1 MWTFW
6 LPTWNPFSASAFGV
20 CGTDSSREVNECH
33 CISEQEL
40 FHAITLKVYERI
52 EWKERERER
61 KRAWENDHNTSTGL
75 PYCVWKS
82 ITLTSPFCERCRQ
95 ITRHLLFKVLL
106 SREGDQWKDQSIAAV
121 CRNVRVKMCGKTV
134 RKSICNWKKSV
145 LVRKES
151 WLPWTEGC
159 IHTIQKFH
167 SSHLPDISH
176 GVTLPPFYS
185 QHHLSSSCKIVW
197 DPQVDST
204 GQGKW

>member
-1 MWTFW
+1 MESLLCFCIWCMWNWQLQGGKWMPLHFRARIISCNYPKSLW
-6 LPTWNPFSASAFGV
+6 ENRV
-20 CGTDSSREVNECH
+20 KGT
-33 CISEQEL
+33 
-40 FHAITLKVYERI
+40 
-52 EWKERERER
+52 RER
-61 KRAWENDHNTSTGL
+61 KKKSMRENDHNTSTGL

-121 CRNVRVKMCGKTV
+121 CRNVRVKMRGKTL

-176 GVTLPPFYS
+176 GVTLLPFYS

-204 GQGKW
+204 GQGKR